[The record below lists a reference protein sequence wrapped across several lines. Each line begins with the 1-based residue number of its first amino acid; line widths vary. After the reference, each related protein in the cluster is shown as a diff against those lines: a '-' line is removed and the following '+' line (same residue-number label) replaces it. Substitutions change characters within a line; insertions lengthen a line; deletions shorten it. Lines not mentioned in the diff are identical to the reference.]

1 VESGGPDVFFRV
13 YDRDELLGE
22 SPVKRHS
29 RKRISI
35 ELRVDY
41 VKADPNP
48 HAGRTAWSV
57 MHEVTR
63 YGGNCNGECGLHYL
77 LSR

>member
-1 VESGGPDVFFRV
+1 MFFRV

-63 YGGNCNGECGLHYL
+63 YGGNCNRECGLHYL